1 MEYLLILIAASI
13 LSFGCIMMHFKTL
26 NTVNDQIDSYYERLT
41 YQKADRYKMASVAI
55 IVGAFIL
62 MALLKL
68 M

>member
-1 MEYLLILIAASI
+1 
-13 LSFGCIMMHFKTL
+13 MHFKTL

-62 MALLKL
+62 IALLKL
-68 M
+68 L

>member
-13 LSFGCIMMHFKTL
+13 LSFGCIVMHFKTL

-68 M
+68 L

>member
-1 MEYLLILIAASI
+1 MEYLLILVAASI

>member
-1 MEYLLILIAASI
+1 MEYLLILVAASI

-62 MALLKL
+62 IALLKL
-68 M
+68 L

>member
-1 MEYLLILIAASI
+1 MEYLLILVAASI
-13 LSFGCIMMHFKTL
+13 LSFGCIVMHFKTL

-62 MALLKL
+62 IALLKL
-68 M
+68 L

>member
-1 MEYLLILIAASI
+1 MEYLLILVAASI
-13 LSFGCIMMHFKTL
+13 LSFGCIVMHFKTL

-68 M
+68 L

>member
-13 LSFGCIMMHFKTL
+13 LSFGCIVMHFKTL

-55 IVGAFIL
+55 IIGAFIL
-62 MALLKL
+62 MGLLKL

>member
-1 MEYLLILIAASI
+1 MEYLLILVAASI

-68 M
+68 L

>member
-1 MEYLLILIAASI
+1 MEYLLILVAVSI

-62 MALLKL
+62 IALLKL
-68 M
+68 L

>member
-1 MEYLLILIAASI
+1 MEYLLILVAASI

-41 YQKADRYKMASVAI
+41 YQKADRYKMASIAI

-62 MALLKL
+62 IALLKL
-68 M
+68 L

>member
-13 LSFGCIMMHFKTL
+13 LSIGCIVMHFKTL

-68 M
+68 L